1 MAKACAVEPTGMSAV
16 LGGDEAE
23 VLTRLEALDLI
34 PANRNAAGQIVA
46 AGAIAALE
54 KLAEDPRQGR
64 VRPLATAGAFH
75 TGYMASA
82 LDGYAAAAAAV
93 VTAEPTTTLL
103 SNSDGRAVTSGQDAM
118 TKLVAQ
124 LTRPVRWDLCTETMR
139 QLNTT
144 AIVEFPPAGALT
156 GIAKRELRGVATH
169 AIKAPAD
176 LDGLADL

>member
-1 MAKACAVEPTGMSAV
+1 
-16 LGGDEAE
+16 
-23 VLTRLEALDLI
+23 
-34 PANRNAAGQIVA
+34 
-46 AGAIAALE
+46 
-54 KLAEDPRQGR
+54 
-64 VRPLATAGAFH
+64 
-75 TGYMASA
+75 MASA
-82 LDGYAAAAAAV
+82 LDGYAAAAAEVA
-93 VTAEPTTTLL
+93 TAEPTTTLL